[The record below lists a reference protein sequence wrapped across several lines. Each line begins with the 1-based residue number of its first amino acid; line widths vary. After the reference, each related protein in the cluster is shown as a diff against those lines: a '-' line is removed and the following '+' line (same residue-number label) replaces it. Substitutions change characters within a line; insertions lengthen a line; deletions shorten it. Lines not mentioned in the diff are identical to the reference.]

1 MNKLLWYDITSRKN
15 TKSLLTQLFYKKN
28 MSQVTSNCYEE
39 AAAIDLITIMILLN
53 LLNPITDCNLVRLT
67 QTQHYMYTVY
77 YLQIFQHTLFVFFQ
91 KTELAQVFVTF
102 ISDLT
107 LFLLFY
113 A

>member
-1 MNKLLWYDITSRKN
+1 
-15 TKSLLTQLFYKKN
+15 

-39 AAAIDLITIMILLN
+39 AAAIDLITMMILFK
-53 LLNPITDCNLVRLT
+53 LNPITDCNLVCLT
-67 QTQHYMYTVY
+67 QTQHYMYTIY